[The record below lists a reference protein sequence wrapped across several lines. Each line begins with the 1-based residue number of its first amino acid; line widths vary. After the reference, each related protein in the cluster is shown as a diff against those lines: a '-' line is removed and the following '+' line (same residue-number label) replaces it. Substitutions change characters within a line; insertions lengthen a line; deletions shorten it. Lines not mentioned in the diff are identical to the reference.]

1 MKGRPVIKRRQ
12 DSLITVA
19 RTALSLVSWPEQT
32 LQVKQKRDPSG
43 GMIIMQTVMVVSA
56 CTEVLMLNFPLI
68 CQPCRNALFRLLAGT
83 GCVRSCAPCA
93 TEAESGQEPLSIN

>member
-1 MKGRPVIKRRQ
+1 MRRVILVTLTLTSMIYLFVSICGYVYTGCYTCGNVLLNFSQ
-12 DSLITVA
+12 DDSLITVA
-19 RTALSLVSWPEQT
+19 RTALSL
-32 LQVKQKRDPSG
+32 
-43 GMIIMQTVMVVSA
+43 
-56 CTEVLMLNFPLI
+56 VLMLNFPLI